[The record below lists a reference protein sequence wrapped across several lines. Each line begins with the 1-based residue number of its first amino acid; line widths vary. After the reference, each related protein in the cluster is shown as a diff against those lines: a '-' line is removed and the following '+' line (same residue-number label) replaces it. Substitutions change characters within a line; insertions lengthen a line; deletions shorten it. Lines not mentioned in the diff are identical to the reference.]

1 MMRRGRF
8 SDERGTSTLEFAVVL
23 PCLLIIM
30 FGIVELSRAWFT
42 LNMVTTAAREAARAG
57 AVAPAG
63 SFPNPTTATARVDT
77 ILGSGNWSGSVTCS
91 ASPCVSD
98 SQVNA
103 TITKTFSTV
112 IPLIAMVAPSLSS
125 LPITHTS
132 ISRYE

>member
-1 MMRRGRF
+1 MSRRRL
-8 SDERGTSTLEFAVVL
+8 SDERGTSTLEFVVVL
-23 PCLLIIM
+23 PCLLIIL

-63 SFPNPTTATARVDT
+63 SFPNPTTATARVNT
-77 ILGSGNWSGSVTCS
+77 ILGTGTWSGSVTCS
-91 ASPCVSD
+91 ASPCVTD

-103 TITKTFSTV
+103 TISKTFSTV
-112 IPLIAMVAPSLSS
+112 IPLLATLVPSLSS
-125 LPITHTS
+125 LTITHTS